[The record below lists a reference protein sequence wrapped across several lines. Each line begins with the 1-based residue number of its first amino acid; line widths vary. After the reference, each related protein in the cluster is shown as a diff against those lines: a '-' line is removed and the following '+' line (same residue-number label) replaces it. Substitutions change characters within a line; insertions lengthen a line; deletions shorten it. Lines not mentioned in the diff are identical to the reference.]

1 MNEHIELKR
10 KAADNRR
17 LAQWRVTWFIEHS
30 TPHHLLW
37 CIENFSLQIPPLR
50 QAPNRY
56 MLCYLKIALK
66 NKILKTKNK
75 LNK

>member
-56 MLCYLKIALK
+56 VPF
-66 NKILKTKNK
+66 
-75 LNK
+75 LNDNANRYRQTNEFT